1 MTFEAAFKRL
11 KTKFENVDATVLD
24 DMAIQITLTDE
35 DSCGTFYAQIK
46 SNELFVE
53 PYDYKDN
60 DAVIAI
66 TRKSLGAILDSK
78 SSFDKAI
85 EKGEATVA
93 GDLDKFEA
101 FKNSIKKPVSATTKT
116 KATAKKSETTKKK

>member
-1 MTFEAAFKRL
+1 MTFETAFKRL

-35 DSCGTFYAQIK
+35 DSGGTFYVEVK
-46 SNELFVE
+46 SNALFVE

-60 DAVIAI
+60 DAVMDI
-66 TRKSLGAILDSK
+66 TRKSLAAILDGK

-85 EKGEATVA
+85 ENGEATVA

-101 FKNSIKKPVSATTKT
+101 FKNSIKPPVSVAPKT
-116 KATAKKSETTKKK
+116 KATTKKSETTKKK

>member
-11 KTKFENVDATVLD
+11 KTKFENVDATVLN

-46 SNELFVE
+46 SNKLFVE

-66 TRKSLGAILDSK
+66 TRKSLSAILDSK